1 MSVIDYDVLK
11 GATTSK
17 TWEMDVKDMSHRTLE
32 TTSQTMLFRLIV
44 ADKQGINYLLCI
56 WLIVAANQ
64 YLGRIYAP
72 QMSSFCQFGAAKNC
86 PSIIINHAVVCCFSW
101 GTL

>member
-56 WLIVAANQ
+56 WLIVAINCCKPVFGEN
-64 YLGRIYAP
+64 LRPTDVVIL
-72 QMSSFCQFGAAKNC
+72 SVWSCQEL
-86 PSIIINHAVVCCFSW
+86 PINHH
-101 GTL
+101 